1 MSPQYEHHLPPSVAG
16 TGTQAG
22 LGNSGR
28 PSRQR
33 SQRRPWAGV
42 AAFFTCA
49 GVLLPTGLAAAAPP
63 ASAHRAVLPC
73 EATLRQLIADA
84 LFSGPAGQ
92 RLFGAAAVQPGS
104 LLSPA
109 TGAATPQ
116 AAATRQ
122 GDAKT
127 AMAQCA
133 FETEAYPAAGL
144 AIVVAFLNFGP
155 QGKAAEKKL
164 EDLPLAKKKAL
175 ENAIL
180 KSMAP
185 GPGSNPLASIPGLTK
200 TETTTP
206 SPKILSE
213 TVTAVKVTK
222 RSRDRATIA
231 VTAVYDEVEI
241 MNGRPKRL
249 KLTETIPGVE
259 AWRIG
264 ARWFI
269 TGEQGLSPPKHQH

>member
-1 MSPQYEHHLPPSVAG
+1 MSTTFRPAWRGPAPKPGWATLGAPAGRGARGVPGLASPPS
-16 TGTQAG
+16 
-22 LGNSGR
+22 
-28 PSRQR
+28 SRAR
-33 SQRRPWAGV
+33 GCSFPPAWPRRR
-42 AAFFTCA
+42 
-49 GVLLPTGLAAAAPP
+49 PP